1 MTMKAKTCGVR
12 EAMAEQLLKYQANLL
27 NCERL
32 AAMLQGGLSKT
43 LLIDSRSFLE
53 YNTSHV
59 LNSVNICCSK
69 LMKRRLQQDKVSIRE
84 VLRNTCQVPVEEKEE
99 VIVYDQCTQDLDGL
113 STENFLSVLL
123 GKLSVAYKNVSLL
136 TGGFNHFQ
144 SCFPTLCEG
153 KLPTFNLPTLSQP
166 CLPVANVGP
175 TRILPFLYLGSQK
188 DVFNR
193 EVMEFYEIN
202 YVLNTS
208 VTCPK
213 PDYVPDTHFLRIP
226 VNDNYAERIFPW
238 FDKIIEFIDMVR
250 ESNGCV
256 VVHCMAGVSR
266 SATACIAFVMKHLN
280 LSSDD
285 AYRYV
290 KDKRP
295 SISPNFNFLGQ
306 LLEFEKLL
314 TERRTASAVIDQPA
328 RLDFQTKDTMEDP
341 DEKDFLFCDVLL
353 DNKSNE
359 ARWKEEREATSPSQT
374 HTAKSLSNTAP
385 VRDMRQVKRSFSLNV
400 KHCLEMPY
408 IVPGLSTGLCFNK
421 QNPKSGTE
429 KTTKA
434 AAERSAESSGSE
446 SEQDQVEILHD
457 FSRVRF
463 RRNRLRK
470 SPCRSVSC
478 PQGLNRSLQ
487 YGQDCQGD
495 PGVHRKFEL
504 DFAQA
509 VRMSSSPGF
518 NSQSGQTNR
527 SPGFSPASSQ
537 GRSLQYNESCKGEPG
552 AHRKF
557 ELDLRMSSSPGLS
570 SSSSASRSLQYNE
583 TCKGE
588 SGTHRKFEP
597 DSSPG
602 FSSSSSAS
610 STPSLHDPT
619 VVYRQRRLDLDFPSP
634 NSTPSASG
642 SPGCHGNRK
651 RNSRGLYLSIPSP
664 NGTVLDKW
672 RQSLDPAD
680 AAASHDASCQRQYE
694 ENKLPQQGHSQNV
707 DMIPVS

>member
-1 MTMKAKTCGVR
+1 MTMKAKTASMR
-12 EAMAEQLLKYQANLL
+12 EAMAESLLKYQANLL

-32 AAMLQGGLSKT
+32 AAMLQGGLPKT

-84 VLRNTCQVPVEEKEE
+84 VLRNTCHVQDEEKDE

-123 GKLSVAYKNVSLL
+123 GKLSSAYKNVSLL

-314 TERRTASAVIDQPA
+314 TERRAQSAVIQDQPT
-328 RLDFQTKDTMEDP
+328 RLDFPQHSAIEDP

-359 ARWKEEREATSPSQT
+359 ARWKEGRDVSRDVSSQSQS
-374 HTAKSLSNTAP
+374 HPGKSLSNTSP

-408 IVPGLSTGLCFNK
+408 IVPGLATGLCFNK
-421 QNPKSGTE
+421 QKPRSGTE
-429 KTTKA
+429 KSAKA
-434 AAERSAESSGSE
+434 APERPEKVGESSGSE

-478 PQGLNRSLQ
+478 PQGLNRSLNLQ
-487 YGQDCQGD
+487 YNSDDKKPELGT
-495 PGVHRKFEL
+495 HRKFEL

-509 VRMSSSPGF
+509 VRM
-518 NSQSGQTNR
+518 T
-527 SPGFSPASSQ
+527 
-537 GRSLQYNESCKGEPG
+537 
-552 AHRKF
+552 
-557 ELDLRMSSSPGLS
+557 
-570 SSSSASRSLQYNE
+570 
-583 TCKGE
+583 
-588 SGTHRKFEP
+588 
-597 DSSPG
+597 SSPG
-602 FSSSSSAS
+602 FSSQSSPSSSQS
-610 STPSLHDPT
+610 SQGSTPSLHDPAVVYRQGNT
-619 VVYRQRRLDLDFPSP
+619 PTLHDPAVVYRQRRLDLDFPSP
-634 NSTPSASG
+634 SSASSQGG
-642 SPGCHGNRK
+642 SPSSLGRRK
-651 RNSRGLYLSIPSP
+651 RNNRGLYLSIPSP

-672 RQSLDPAD
+672 RQSLDPSEAAHAAD
-680 AAASHDASCQRQYE
+680 SSCQRQYE
-694 ENKLPQQGHSQNV
+694 ESKLPQQSHSQNV

>member
-1 MTMKAKTCGVR
+1 MKTMKAKTSSMR

-32 AAMLQGGLSKT
+32 AAMLQGGLPKT

-84 VLRNTCQVPVEEKEE
+84 VLRNTCQVAAEEKDE

-123 GKLSVAYKNVSLL
+123 GKLSSAYKNVSLL

-306 LLEFEKLL
+306 LLEYEKLL
-314 TERRTASAVIDQPA
+314 TERRAQSAVIQDQPT
-328 RLDFQTKDTMEDP
+328 RLDFPPGAPEDP

-359 ARWKEEREATSPSQT
+359 ARWKEGRDVSTPSQS
-374 HTAKSLSNTAP
+374 HAGKSLSNTSP
-385 VRDMRQVKRSFSLNV
+385 VRDIRQVKRSFSLNV

-408 IVPGLSTGLCFNK
+408 IVPGLAAGLCFSK
-421 QNPKSGTE
+421 QKPKSGTDKTAKAAE
-429 KTTKA
+429 KTPEKVG
-434 AAERSAESSGSE
+434 ESSGSE

-478 PQGLNRSLQ
+478 PQGLNRSLNLQ
-487 YGQDCQGD
+487 YNEDRKGE
-495 PGVHRKFEL
+495 PHRKFEL

-509 VRMSSSPGF
+509 VRM
-518 NSQSGQTNR
+518 T
-527 SPGFSPASSQ
+527 
-537 GRSLQYNESCKGEPG
+537 
-552 AHRKF
+552 
-557 ELDLRMSSSPGLS
+557 
-570 SSSSASRSLQYNE
+570 
-583 TCKGE
+583 
-588 SGTHRKFEP
+588 
-597 DSSPG
+597 SSPG
-602 FSSSSSAS
+602 FSSQSSPSS
-610 STPSLHDPT
+610 TQSSQGSTPSLHDPA

-634 NSTPSASG
+634 GSSSQSG
-642 SPGCHGNRK
+642 SPSSSSLGRRK

-672 RQSLDPAD
+672 RQSLDPSD
-680 AAASHDASCQRQYE
+680 APHDSSCQRQYE
-694 ENKLPQQGHSQNV
+694 ENKLPQQSHSQNV